1 MYARVTF
8 VQFLPDKIDEAIG
21 IYQDSY
27 LPDAKQQKGNEGG
40 YLLIDR
46 ETGKGISIS
55 LWASQA
61 DMTAGETSGHHQQQL
76 AKFKPFFSAAPVR
89 ELYEVS
95 ARV

>member
-8 VQFLPDKIDEAIG
+8 VQFLPEKIDEAIG
-21 IYQDSY
+21 VYQDSY

-40 YLLIDR
+40 SLLIDR

-55 LWASQA
+55 LWASEA

-76 AKFKPFFSAAPVR
+76 ARFKSF
-89 ELYEVS
+89 L
-95 ARV
+95 ARLLFGNSMR